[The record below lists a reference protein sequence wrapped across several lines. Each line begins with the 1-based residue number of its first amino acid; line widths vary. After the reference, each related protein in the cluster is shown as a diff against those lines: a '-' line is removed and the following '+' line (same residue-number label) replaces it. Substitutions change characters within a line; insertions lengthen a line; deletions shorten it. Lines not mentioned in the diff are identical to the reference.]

1 MRLAEA
7 ASVGQR
13 TTGEVWGGDDERLF
27 TRVQACDDP
36 PMSLVRLAWTWASKG
51 AGIGLA
57 CGALVA
63 CSASRNDS
71 AKPGGAGGTGSGG
84 TGGGGTGGS
93 TGGDTT
99 TGGGGSGI
107 GGGIGPGGSGGGTS
121 GCDDATKGN
130 IYILGQ
136 DKQFARFEPTTQ
148 ALTVM
153 GTLSCPGED
162 FASTFSMSVD
172 RQGVAWVLFQD
183 GQVFHV
189 DTKTLACTASGF
201 TPCQSSFCNFGM
213 GFVADAPG
221 SDKETLYVSGVYNS
235 PPGLG
240 LAKIDTVTKVLTPVS
255 DYDVLAGK
263 GAELTGTGNAQLFG
277 YFQDTPI
284 RLAEIDKTNAHIIT
298 YSDLLEIPTGTS
310 WAFAFWG
317 GSFYIMS
324 GTGIRKYEP
333 MAGITTLINGDV
345 GFNIVGAGVSTC
357 APTEEPQ

>member
-1 MRLAEA
+1 MSFFDLA
-7 ASVGQR
+7 S
-13 TTGEVWGGDDERLF
+13 
-27 TRVQACDDP
+27 
-36 PMSLVRLAWTWASKG
+36 TWAWKG
-51 AGIGLA
+51 AVLGGV

-63 CSASRNDS
+63 CSASHNGSSS
-71 AKPGGAGGTGSGG
+71 AGASGG
-84 TGGGGTGGS
+84 TGGGAGATGGSVIGGGGTGGA
-93 TGGDTT
+93 GGAT
-99 TGGGGSGI
+99 TGGGDI
-107 GGGIGPGGSGGGTS
+107 GGGIGPGGSGGAGS
-121 GCDDATKGN
+121 GCDDATKGS

-136 DKQFARFEPTTQ
+136 DKQFARFEPPTLTF
-148 ALTVM
+148 TVM
-153 GTLSCPGED
+153 GTLACPGED

-183 GQVFHV
+183 GQVFNV
-189 DTKTLACTASGF
+189 DTKTLACTVSGF

-213 GFVADAPG
+213 GFVADSPG
-221 SDKETLYVSGVYNS
+221 SDQETLYVSGVYNS

-240 LAKIDTVTKVLTPVS
+240 LAKIDTATKVLTPIS

-284 RLAEIDKTNAHIIT
+284 RLAEIDKATAHIIT

-324 GTGIRKYEP
+324 GTGIRKYDP
-333 MAGITTLINGDV
+333 ATQITTLINGNV

-357 APTEEPQ
+357 APTEEPK

>member
-1 MRLAEA
+1 MSLMRL
-7 ASVGQR
+7 
-13 TTGEVWGGDDERLF
+13 T
-27 TRVQACDDP
+27 
-36 PMSLVRLAWTWASKG
+36 WTWAWEG
-51 AGIGLA
+51 TALGIA

-63 CSASRNDS
+63 CSASHNVS
-71 AKPGGAGGTGSGG
+71 SGVAGSGG
-84 TGGGGTGGS
+84 SGGSAGS
-93 TGGDTT
+93 TGGSII
-99 TGGGGSGI
+99 GGGGSGGAVATGGSDI
-107 GGGIGPGGSGGGTS
+107 GGGIGPGGGSGGDN

-136 DKQFARFEPTTQ
+136 DKQFARFEPQTST
-148 ALTVM
+148 LTVM
-153 GTLSCPGED
+153 GTLACPGED

-183 GQVFHV
+183 GEVFNV

-201 TPCQSSFCNFGM
+201 PPCQSNFCNFGM

-221 SDKETLYVSGVYNS
+221 SDQETLYVSGVYNS

-240 LAKIDTVTKVLTPVS
+240 LAKIDTVTKVLTPIS

-277 YFQDTPI
+277 YFQDNPI

-324 GTGIRKYEP
+324 GTGIRKYDP
-333 MAGITTLINGDV
+333 AAQITTLINGNV